1 MVAPIITFTNV
12 SKRYGDT
19 VVLSEIELEI
29 PNEQT
34 TVIVG
39 QSGSGKT
46 TLLRMVNGLIK
57 PDSGRLEVFG
67 DLVPEENIENF
78 RRKIG
83 YAVQGAGLFPHV
95 SVKEN
100 IVLIAR
106 LVGWSSQDID
116 ERFEMLM
123 RQMELPLDLSDRIP
137 NELSGGQQQR
147 VGLCRALMLK
157 PKLLLL
163 DEPFSAVD
171 PLTRLELYEVVEK
184 LISNEAVSIVM
195 VSHDLGE
202 AKRLGDRM
210 VVLQNGIILQN
221 DLISNVIGNPATPYV
236 ERLVQSAT

>member
-1 MVAPIITFTNV
+1 M
-12 SKRYGDT
+12 
-19 VVLSEIELEI
+19 
-29 PNEQT
+29 
-34 TVIVG
+34 IVG

-106 LVGWSSQDID
+106 LEGWSLEDID

-184 LISNEAVSIVM
+184 LNTNEAVSIVM

-210 VVLQNGIILQN
+210 VVLQDGIILQN
-221 DLISNVIGNPATPYV
+221 DLIGNVIGNPATPYV
-236 ERLVQSAT
+236 ERLIQSAT

>member
-1 MVAPIITFTNV
+1 MVTPIITFTNV

-67 DLVPEENIENF
+67 DLVPEEDIENF

-106 LVGWSSQDID
+106 LVGWSSQDLD

>member
-1 MVAPIITFTNV
+1 MVKPIITFTDV
-12 SKRYGDT
+12 SKRYGDSI
-19 VVLSEIELEI
+19 VLSEIELEI
-29 PNEQT
+29 PNQQT

-46 TLLRMVNGLIK
+46 TLLRMVNGLIR
-57 PDSGRLEVFG
+57 PDLGRLEVFG
-67 DLVPEENIENF
+67 DLVPEENIENY

-83 YAVQGAGLFPHV
+83 YAVQGAGLFPHI

-106 LVGWSSQDID
+106 LEGWNTQDID

-123 RQMELPLDLSDRIP
+123 LQMELPLNLSGRIP
-137 NELSGGQQQR
+137 DQLSGGQQQR
-147 VGLCRALMLK
+147 VGLCRALMLR

-184 LISNEAVSIVM
+184 LNANEAVSIVM

-210 VVLQNGIILQN
+210 VVLQ
-221 DLISNVIGNPATPYV
+221 DLSLIHI
-236 ERLVQSAT
+236 

>member
-106 LVGWSSQDID
+106 LVGWSSQDLD

-147 VGLCRALMLK
+147 VGLCRALLLK

>member
-1 MVAPIITFTNV
+1 MVTPIITFTNV

-29 PNEQT
+29 TNGQT

-106 LVGWSSQDID
+106 LEGWSSQDLD

>member
-1 MVAPIITFTNV
+1 MVMPIITFTKV
-12 SKRYGDT
+12 SKQYGDT
-19 VVLSEIELEI
+19 AVLSEIDLEI
-29 PNEQT
+29 PNQRT

-46 TLLRMVNGLIK
+46 TLLRMVNGLIR

-106 LVGWSSQDID
+106 LEGWSLEDID

-184 LISNEAVSIVM
+184 LNTNEAVSIVM

-236 ERLVQSAT
+236 ERLIQSAT

>member
-1 MVAPIITFTNV
+1 MVKPIITFTDV
-12 SKRYGDT
+12 SKRYGDS

-29 PNEQT
+29 PNQQT

-46 TLLRMVNGLIK
+46 TLLRMVNGLIR

-106 LVGWSSQDID
+106 LEGWSLEDID

-123 RQMELPLDLSDRIP
+123 RQMELPLELSDRIP

-184 LISNEAVSIVM
+184 LNTNEAVSIVM

-221 DLISNVIGNPATPYV
+221 DLIMNVIGNPATPYV

>member
-1 MVAPIITFTNV
+1 MVTPIITFTNV

-29 PNEQT
+29 PNGQT

-83 YAVQGAGLFPHV
+83 YAVQGAGLFPHL

-106 LVGWSSQDID
+106 LEGWSSQDLD

-210 VVLQNGIILQN
+210 VVLQDGIILQN

>member
-1 MVAPIITFTNV
+1 MVTPIITFTNV
-12 SKRYGDT
+12 SKRYGDS
-19 VVLSEIELEI
+19 VVLSEIVLEI
-29 PNEQT
+29 PNQQT

-46 TLLRMVNGLIK
+46 TLLRMVNGLIR

-106 LVGWSSQDID
+106 LERWSLEDID

-123 RQMELPLDLSDRIP
+123 RQMELPLELSDRIP

-184 LISNEAVSIVM
+184 LNTNEAVSIVM

-221 DLISNVIGNPATPYV
+221 DLIRNVIGNPATPYV

>member
-1 MVAPIITFTNV
+1 MVTPIITFTNV

-29 PNEQT
+29 PNGQT

-46 TLLRMVNGLIK
+46 TLLRMVNGLIR

-106 LVGWSSQDID
+106 LVGWSIEDID

-236 ERLVQSAT
+236 ERLIQSAT

>member
-106 LVGWSSQDID
+106 LVGWSSQDLD

-236 ERLVQSAT
+236 ERLIQSAT

>member
-1 MVAPIITFTNV
+1 MVTPIITFTNV

-29 PNEQT
+29 PNGQT

-106 LVGWSSQDID
+106 LVGWSIEEID

-171 PLTRLELYEVVEK
+171 PLTRLELYEVVDK
-184 LISNEAVSIVM
+184 LNTNEAVSIVM

>member
-1 MVAPIITFTNV
+1 MVTPIITFTNV

-29 PNEQT
+29 PNGQT

-106 LVGWSSQDID
+106 LVGWSSQDLD

-195 VSHDLGE
+195 VSHDLSE

>member
-1 MVAPIITFTNV
+1 MVMPIITFTKV
-12 SKRYGDT
+12 SKQYGDT
-19 VVLSEIELEI
+19 AVLSEIDLEI
-29 PNEQT
+29 PNQRT

-106 LVGWSSQDID
+106 LVGWSSQDLD

-123 RQMELPLDLSDRIP
+123 RQMELPLELSDRIP

>member
-83 YAVQGAGLFPHV
+83 YAVQGAGLFPHI

-106 LVGWSSQDID
+106 LVGWSSQDLD

>member
-1 MVAPIITFTNV
+1 MVMPIITFTNV
-12 SKRYGDT
+12 SKRYGDN

-46 TLLRMVNGLIK
+46 TLLRMVNGLIR

-106 LVGWSSQDID
+106 LEGWSLEDID

-184 LISNEAVSIVM
+184 LNTNEAVSIVM

-210 VVLQNGIILQN
+210 VVLQDGIILQN

-236 ERLVQSAT
+236 ERLIQSAT

>member
-1 MVAPIITFTNV
+1 MVTPIITFTNV

-19 VVLSEIELEI
+19 VVLLEIELEI
-29 PNEQT
+29 PNGQT

-83 YAVQGAGLFPHV
+83 YAVQGAGLFPHL

-106 LVGWSSQDID
+106 LGGWSSQDLD

-195 VSHDLGE
+195 VSHDLSE

>member
-1 MVAPIITFTNV
+1 MVTPIITFTNV

-67 DLVPEENIENF
+67 DLIPEENIENF

-106 LVGWSSQDID
+106 LEGWSSQDLD

>member
-1 MVAPIITFTNV
+1 MVKPIITFTDV
-12 SKRYGDT
+12 SKRYGDS

-29 PNEQT
+29 PNQQT

-46 TLLRMVNGLIK
+46 TLLRMVNGLIR
-57 PDSGRLEVFG
+57 PDLGRLEVFG
-67 DLVPEENIENF
+67 DLVPEENIENY

-83 YAVQGAGLFPHV
+83 YAVQGAGLFPHI

-106 LVGWSSQDID
+106 LEGWNTQDID

-123 RQMELPLDLSDRIP
+123 LQMELPLNLSGRIP
-137 NELSGGQQQR
+137 DQLSGGQQQR
-147 VGLCRALMLK
+147 VGLCRALMLR

-184 LISNEAVSIVM
+184 LNANEAVSIVM
-195 VSHDLGE
+195 VSHLS
-202 AKRLGDRM
+202 
-210 VVLQNGIILQN
+210 
-221 DLISNVIGNPATPYV
+221 LIHI
-236 ERLVQSAT
+236 

>member
-1 MVAPIITFTNV
+1 MVTPIITFTNL

-29 PNEQT
+29 PNGQT

-67 DLVPEENIENF
+67 DLVPKENIENF

-106 LVGWSSQDID
+106 LVGWSIEDID

>member
-67 DLVPEENIENF
+67 DLVPKENIENF

-106 LVGWSSQDID
+106 LVGWSIEDID

>member
-1 MVAPIITFTNV
+1 MVTPIITFTNV

-29 PNEQT
+29 PNGQT

-106 LVGWSSQDID
+106 LVGWSPEDID

>member
-1 MVAPIITFTNV
+1 MVTPIITFTNV

-29 PNEQT
+29 PNWQT

-106 LVGWSSQDID
+106 LEGWSSQDLD

>member
-1 MVAPIITFTNV
+1 MVTPIITFTNV

-29 PNEQT
+29 PNGQT

-83 YAVQGAGLFPHV
+83 YAVQGAGLFPHL

-106 LVGWSSQDID
+106 LEGWSSQDLD

-147 VGLCRALMLK
+147 VGLCRALLLK

>member
-106 LVGWSSQDID
+106 LVGWSSQDLD

-184 LISNEAVSIVM
+184 LISNESVSIVM

-221 DLISNVIGNPATPYV
+221 DLISNVIENPATPYV

>member
-1 MVAPIITFTNV
+1 MVTPIITFTNV

-29 PNEQT
+29 PNGQT

-83 YAVQGAGLFPHV
+83 YAVQGAGLFPHL

-106 LVGWSSQDID
+106 LEGWSSQDLD

>member
-106 LVGWSSQDID
+106 LVGWSSQDLD

-184 LISNEAVSIVM
+184 LNTNEAVSIVM

-210 VVLQNGIILQN
+210 VVLQDGIILQN

-236 ERLVQSAT
+236 ERLIQSAT

>member
-1 MVAPIITFTNV
+1 MVTPIITFTNV

-29 PNEQT
+29 PNGQT

-106 LVGWSSQDID
+106 LVGWSSQDLD

-236 ERLVQSAT
+236 ERLIQSAT

>member
-106 LVGWSSQDID
+106 LEGWSSQDLD

-195 VSHDLGE
+195 VSHDLSE

>member
-83 YAVQGAGLFPHV
+83 YAVQGAGLFPHL

-106 LVGWSSQDID
+106 LEGWSSQDLD

-195 VSHDLGE
+195 VSHDLSE

>member
-1 MVAPIITFTNV
+1 MVTPIITFTNV
-12 SKRYGDT
+12 SKRYGDS
-19 VVLSEIELEI
+19 VVLSEIVLEI
-29 PNEQT
+29 PNQQT

-46 TLLRMVNGLIK
+46 TLLRMVNGLIR

-106 LVGWSSQDID
+106 LVGWSSQDLD

>member
-1 MVAPIITFTNV
+1 MVTPIITFTNV

-29 PNEQT
+29 PNGQT

-67 DLVPEENIENF
+67 DLVPEEDIENF

-106 LVGWSSQDID
+106 LEGWSSQDLD

-147 VGLCRALMLK
+147 VGLCRALLLK

>member
-1 MVAPIITFTNV
+1 MVTPIITFTNV

-29 PNEQT
+29 PNGQT

-106 LVGWSSQDID
+106 LVGWSSQDLD

-210 VVLQNGIILQN
+210 VVLQKGIILQN

-236 ERLVQSAT
+236 ERLVQSAI

>member
-1 MVAPIITFTNV
+1 MVTPIITFTNV

-29 PNEQT
+29 PNGQT

-106 LVGWSSQDID
+106 LVGWSSQDLD

-184 LISNEAVSIVM
+184 LNTNEAVSIVM

>member
-1 MVAPIITFTNV
+1 MVTPIITFTNV
-12 SKRYGDT
+12 SKRYGDS
-19 VVLSEIELEI
+19 VVLSEIVLEI
-29 PNEQT
+29 PDQQT

-46 TLLRMVNGLIK
+46 TLLRMVNGLIR

-106 LVGWSSQDID
+106 LEGWSLEDID

-184 LISNEAVSIVM
+184 LNTNEAVSIVM

-221 DLISNVIGNPATPYV
+221 DLIRNVIGNPATPYV

>member
-1 MVAPIITFTNV
+1 MVTPIITFTNV

-29 PNEQT
+29 PNGQT

-83 YAVQGAGLFPHV
+83 YAVQGAGLFPHL

-106 LVGWSSQDID
+106 LEGWSSQDLD

-123 RQMELPLDLSDRIP
+123 YQMELPLDLSDRIP

-147 VGLCRALMLK
+147 VGLCRALLLK